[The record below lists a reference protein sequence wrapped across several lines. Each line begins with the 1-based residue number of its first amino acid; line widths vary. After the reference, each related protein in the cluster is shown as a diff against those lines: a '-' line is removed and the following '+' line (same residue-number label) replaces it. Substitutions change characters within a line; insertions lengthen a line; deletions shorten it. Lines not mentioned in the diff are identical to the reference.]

1 MRPIANVTNTDS
13 LSNPKEESMST
24 TKRVGQIIKARRK
37 ELGLTQNTLAL
48 LSQVGI
54 NTIVSIERGSK
65 SPSIETLTKVADVL
79 GLEMKLEVKG

>member
-1 MRPIANVTNTDS
+1 MNNSI
-13 LSNPKEESMST
+13 
-24 TKRVGQIIKARRK
+24 GQIIKARRK

-65 SPSIETLTKVADVL
+65 SPSVETLTKVVDVL
-79 GLEMKLEVKG
+79 GLDLRLEVKE

>member
-1 MRPIANVTNTDS
+1 M
-13 LSNPKEESMST
+13 SNI
-24 TKRVGQIIKARRK
+24 GQIIKVRRK
-37 ELGLTQNTLAL
+37 ELGLTQNILAL

-79 GLEMKLEVKG
+79 GLDVKLVLKE

>member
-1 MRPIANVTNTDS
+1 MANI
-13 LSNPKEESMST
+13 
-24 TKRVGQIIKARRK
+24 GQIIKARRK

-65 SPSIETLTKVADVL
+65 SPSVETLTKVADVL
-79 GLEMKLEVKG
+79 GMDLRLEVK

>member
-1 MRPIANVTNTDS
+1 MGNI
-13 LSNPKEESMST
+13 
-24 TKRVGQIIKARRK
+24 GQTIKARRK

-65 SPSIETLTKVADVL
+65 SPSIDTITKVTDVL
-79 GLEMKLEVKG
+79 GLDLRLELKG

>member
-1 MRPIANVTNTDS
+1 MIM
-13 LSNPKEESMST
+13 SNI
-24 TKRVGQIIKARRK
+24 GQIIKARRR

-65 SPSIETLTKVADVL
+65 SPSVETLTKVADVL
-79 GLEMKLEVKG
+79 GLDLRLEVKERFAELNTDN

>member
-1 MRPIANVTNTDS
+1 MNNI
-13 LSNPKEESMST
+13 
-24 TKRVGQIIKARRK
+24 GQIIKARRK

-65 SPSIETLTKVADVL
+65 SPSIDTLTKVANVL
-79 GLEMKLEVKG
+79 GFDVKLVIKE

>member
-1 MRPIANVTNTDS
+1 
-13 LSNPKEESMST
+13 MST
-24 TKRVGQIIKARRK
+24 VGQTIKERRK

-65 SPSIETLTKVADVL
+65 SPSLDTLTKVADVL
-79 GLEMKLEVKG
+79 GLDLTLQLKESR

>member
-1 MRPIANVTNTDS
+1 MTN
-13 LSNPKEESMST
+13 L
-24 TKRVGQIIKARRK
+24 GQIIRARRK

-65 SPSIETLTKVADVL
+65 SPSIDTLTKVANVL
-79 GLEMKLEVKG
+79 GLDVKLVIKE

>member
-1 MRPIANVTNTDS
+1 MNNSI
-13 LSNPKEESMST
+13 
-24 TKRVGQIIKARRK
+24 GQIIKARRR

-65 SPSIETLTKVADVL
+65 SPSVETLTKVADVL
-79 GLEMKLEVKG
+79 GMDLTLEIKK

>member
-1 MRPIANVTNTDS
+1 MIIVARHYH
-13 LSNPKEESMST
+13 LNPKFEMT
-24 TKRVGQIIKARRK
+24 NLGQIIRARRK

-65 SPSIETLTKVADVL
+65 SPSIDTLTKVANVL
-79 GLEMKLEVKG
+79 GFDVKLVIKE

>member
-1 MRPIANVTNTDS
+1 MTN
-13 LSNPKEESMST
+13 LGHI
-24 TKRVGQIIKARRK
+24 VKARRK

-65 SPSIETLTKVADVL
+65 SPSIDTLTKVADVL
-79 GLEMKLEVKG
+79 GLDVKLAIKE

>member
-1 MRPIANVTNTDS
+1 MIM
-13 LSNPKEESMST
+13 SNI
-24 TKRVGQIIKARRK
+24 GQIIKARRR

-65 SPSIETLTKVADVL
+65 SPSVETLTKVADVL
-79 GLEMKLEVKG
+79 GLDLRLEVKERFAAWMP

>member
-1 MRPIANVTNTDS
+1 MTG
-13 LSNPKEESMST
+13 KEI
-24 TKRVGQIIKARRK
+24 GQTIKTRRK

-65 SPSIETLTKVADVL
+65 SP
-79 GLEMKLEVKG
+79 

>member
-1 MRPIANVTNTDS
+1 M
-13 LSNPKEESMST
+13 SNI
-24 TKRVGQIIKARRK
+24 GQTIKARRK

-65 SPSIETLTKVADVL
+65 SPSVETLTKVADVL
-79 GLEMKLEVKG
+79 GLDLRLEIKG

>member
-1 MRPIANVTNTDS
+1 MTNI
-13 LSNPKEESMST
+13 
-24 TKRVGQIIKARRK
+24 GQIIKARRK

-79 GLEMKLEVKG
+79 GLDLQLVIKN

>member
-1 MRPIANVTNTDS
+1 MNHSI
-13 LSNPKEESMST
+13 
-24 TKRVGQIIKARRK
+24 GQTIKARRR

-65 SPSIETLTKVADVL
+65 SPSLDTLTKVAEVL
-79 GLEMKLEVKG
+79 GLDVTLVLKTKA

>member
-1 MRPIANVTNTDS
+1 MNNI
-13 LSNPKEESMST
+13 
-24 TKRVGQIIKARRK
+24 GQIIRARRK

-65 SPSIETLTKVADVL
+65 SPSIDTLTKVANVL
-79 GLEMKLEVKG
+79 GLDVKLVIKGR

>member
-1 MRPIANVTNTDS
+1 MNTI
-13 LSNPKEESMST
+13 
-24 TKRVGQIIKARRK
+24 GQIIKMRRK

-65 SPSIETLTKVADVL
+65 SPSLETLTKVTDVL
-79 GLEMKLEVKG
+79 GLEIQLVIKK

>member
-1 MRPIANVTNTDS
+1 M
-13 LSNPKEESMST
+13 SNI
-24 TKRVGQIIKARRK
+24 GQIIKARRR

-65 SPSIETLTKVADVL
+65 SPSVETLTKVADVL
-79 GLEMKLEVKG
+79 GLDLRLEVKV

>member
-1 MRPIANVTNTDS
+1 MTSI
-13 LSNPKEESMST
+13 
-24 TKRVGQIIKARRK
+24 GQAIKTRRK

-65 SPSIETLTKVADVL
+65 SPSLETLEKVLDVL
-79 GLEMKLEVKG
+79 GLDIKLQLKST

>member
-1 MRPIANVTNTDS
+1 MNSI
-13 LSNPKEESMST
+13 
-24 TKRVGQIIKARRK
+24 GQMIKSRRR
-37 ELGLTQNTLAL
+37 ELGLTQSTLAL

-79 GLEMKLEVKG
+79 GMEITLSLKPKA

>member
-1 MRPIANVTNTDS
+1 MDMIIAVKHYH
-13 LSNPKEESMST
+13 SNNMSNI
-24 TKRVGQIIKARRK
+24 GQIIKARRK

-79 GLEMKLEVKG
+79 GLEIQLSLQK

>member
-1 MRPIANVTNTDS
+1 MNNI
-13 LSNPKEESMST
+13 
-24 TKRVGQIIKARRK
+24 GQIIRARRK

-65 SPSIETLTKVADVL
+65 SPSIDTLTKVANVL
-79 GLEMKLEVKG
+79 GFDVKLVIKE

>member
-1 MRPIANVTNTDS
+1 MNNSI
-13 LSNPKEESMST
+13 
-24 TKRVGQIIKARRK
+24 GQIIKARRR

-65 SPSIETLTKVADVL
+65 SPSVETLTKVADVL
-79 GLEMKLEVKG
+79 GLDLRLEVKE

>member
-1 MRPIANVTNTDS
+1 MTSI
-13 LSNPKEESMST
+13 
-24 TKRVGQIIKARRK
+24 GQTIKTRRK

-65 SPSIETLTKVADVL
+65 SPSVDTLEKVLDVL
-79 GLEMKLEVKG
+79 GRDIKLQLNST

>member
-1 MRPIANVTNTDS
+1 MNNNT
-13 LSNPKEESMST
+13 L
-24 TKRVGQIIKARRK
+24 GQTIKARRK

-65 SPSIETLTKVADVL
+65 SPSVETLTKVADVL
-79 GLEMKLEVKG
+79 GLDLTLSLKPKA

>member
-1 MRPIANVTNTDS
+1 MNN
-13 LSNPKEESMST
+13 L
-24 TKRVGQIIKARRK
+24 GQTIKARRK

-65 SPSIETLTKVADVL
+65 SPSVETLTKVADVL
-79 GLEMKLEVKG
+79 GLDLRLEVKK